1 MGFFKTQEEKEKR
14 IKEREH
20 FKIEIRRRNESRRK
34 APQEQHKKNE
44 GMRNLY
50 RERVKE
56 ERRLMEKIN
65 SKE

>member
-34 APQEQHKKNE
+34 ASQEQHKKNE
-44 GMRNLY
+44 DMRNLY